1 MDKNYVITKVS
12 PKVDNWESKF
22 GPMVTHYVQLDGFDG
37 PVQINQKTTTAAP
50 VEGQELFG
58 RIESNQHGHKFKKA
72 QNPNYSGGNRAPQ
85 RHEKNEDGMAW
96 GNALNVAVLAL
107 HYGVAAEDLIDTAKE
122 IFNARPGVAQ
132 TSVPTDNGAG
142 RAAFAEGLEKFAA
155 KVQEANT
162 KDDDPGPSDADYQG
176 DDDGEI
182 DLSEIPF

>member
-1 MDKNYVITKVS
+1 MDRQYKVIKVS

-37 PVQINQKTTTAAP
+37 PVQLNQKPTSP
-50 VEGQELFG
+50 KPEEGQELFG
-58 RIESNQHGHKFKKA
+58 HVESNQHGHKFKKA
-72 QNPNYSGGNRAPQ
+72 QNPNYSGGNRATQ

-122 IFNARPGVAQ
+122 IFNARPGVVQ
-132 TSVPTDNGAG
+132 TNISIDNGAG
-142 RAAFAEGLEKFAA
+142 RAAFAEGLAKMAA
-155 KVQEANT
+155 DTQKANT

-182 DLSEIPF
+182 DLDDIPF